1 MDSKLKQV
9 WEKDEYYEL
18 AKKGSLDIN
27 HPAMKLLKK
36 LAKPNIKILDLGC
49 GEGTRLNYLCKN
61 PGNCVGIDISSKA
74 IGLAKKSYPD
84 ISFLNA
90 NLEKLLLKNETFDLV
105 YSAFV
110 LEHLENP
117 ERVIKEA
124 VRVLKRGG
132 HLVLVAPNYGSPNR
146 ASPPYRGSRIGKLVL
161 GFFKDLAKPIS
172 GAENLSWE
180 RVAPLADKTKY
191 EIDWDTTDEP
201 YLRTLVSYV
210 KSLGLKIETSSS
222 GWSEEEKGAKIHQKI
237 FRFLGE
243 AGVYPFNY
251 WGPHLLLSASK

>member
-1 MDSKLKQV
+1 MGSKLKQV

-49 GEGTRLNYLCKN
+49 GEGTRLNYLCRN
-61 PGNCVGIDISSKA
+61 PKNCVGIDISSKA
-74 IGLAKKSYPD
+74 IELARKSYPN

-90 NLEKLLLKNETFDLV
+90 NLEKLPLKNETFDLV

-110 LEHLENP
+110 LEHLEKP
-117 ERVIKEA
+117 EKVIKEA
-124 VRVLKRGG
+124 IRVLKKGG
-132 HLVLVAPNYGSPNR
+132 HIVLVAPNYGSPNR
-146 ASPPYRGSRIGKLVL
+146 ASPPFKGNRPFKLL
-161 GFFKDLAKPIS
+161 EGFFDDFSNRPGLNWNNVTPI
-172 GAENLSWE
+172 ATAN
-180 RVAPLADKTKY
+180 KY
-191 EIDWDTTDEP
+191 AMDWDTTVEP

-222 GWSEEEKGAKIHQKI
+222 GWSEEEKGAKIHQKF

-243 AGVYPFNY
+243 AGIYPFCY